1 MSCKDRATRTSFRRR
16 SSRHMAARSFGCST
30 KPPPVCFRRAES
42 GSIDTMRFV
51 LRHFTAILILAAV
64 AGWAIFYLPYTPT
77 WAVLRMKQAIDARDG
92 DEAAKYVDFES
103 VVKNAGRE
111 MVQKQG
117 GTDPL
122 SAMLGNAAIDLLS
135 KPMAQITQAWAVKK
149 VDDGAHEVRR
159 SGVAVAGSVVLMHR
173 NGDTAATDFT
183 DNKGQRWRIH
193 LAHGDDGYWRVT
205 QIEDV
210 EQLLQKLQHD
220 EEKRL

>member
-1 MSCKDRATRTSFRRR
+1 
-16 SSRHMAARSFGCST
+16 
-30 KPPPVCFRRAES
+30 
-42 GSIDTMRFV
+42 MRFV
-51 LRHFTAILILAAV
+51 LRHFTAILILAAL
-64 AGWAIFYLPYTPT
+64 AGWALCYLPQTPSF
-77 WAVLRMKQAIDARDG
+77 AVFRLKQAIDARNG

-149 VDDGAHEVRR
+149 VDDGAHEVQMP
-159 SGVAVAGSVVLMHR
+159 GVAVAGSVVLMHR

-193 LAHGDDGYWRVT
+193 LARGDDGYWRVT

-220 EEKRL
+220 EEKRLNSPSSSP

>member
-1 MSCKDRATRTSFRRR
+1 
-16 SSRHMAARSFGCST
+16 
-30 KPPPVCFRRAES
+30 
-42 GSIDTMRFV
+42 MRFV

-64 AGWAIFYLPYTPT
+64 AGWALFYLPYTPT

-103 VVKNAGRE
+103 VVRNAGRE

-122 SAMLGNAAIDLLS
+122 SSMLGNAAIDLLT
-135 KPMAQITQAWAVKK
+135 KPMAQVAKSSAIQK
-149 VDDGAHEVRR
+149 VDDGAREVQMP
-159 SGVAVAGSVVLMHR
+159 GVAVAGSIVLLHR

-193 LAHGDDGYWRVT
+193 LARGDDGYWRVT
-205 QIEDV
+205 EIEDI
-210 EQLLQKLQHD
+210 EQLLQKLQHNQPMGSP
-220 EEKRL
+220 